1 MQDSKK
7 TKAQLIEELVELRAR
22 LAESANPEADKAA
35 TEDADGDSQQRSTRN
50 EIETSIQF
58 IGDFGLVEAK
68 GLDLSDG
75 GIGFELEEDIP
86 FDMEFEVDGE
96 LHQHRARMVWM
107 QRLDNGRNRFGF
119 QFITAPTSSLLWLYK
134 ELGSDSK

>member
-7 TKAQLIEELVELRAR
+7 TKAQLVEELAELRAR
-22 LAESANPEADKAA
+22 LAALSSSDAA
-35 TEDADGDSQQRSTRN
+35 PATDEGEDSRPRLTRS
-50 EIETSIQF
+50 EIQTSIQF

-68 GLDLSDG
+68 GLDLSDS

-86 FDMEFEVDGE
+86 FDMEFEIDGE

-107 QRLDNGRNRFGF
+107 QRLDDGRSRFGF
-119 QFITAPTSSLLWLYK
+119 QSMNASPSSLL
-134 ELGSDSK
+134 

>member
-7 TKAQLIEELVELRAR
+7 TKAQLIDELAELRMR
-22 LAESANPEADKAA
+22 LAERPGPEPDKD
-35 TEDADGDSQQRSTRN
+35 EDEDTDEDSQPRSKRN
-50 EIETSIQF
+50 ELKTSIQF

-68 GLDLSDG
+68 GLDLSAG

-86 FDMEFEVDGE
+86 FDMEFEIKGE

-107 QRLDNGRNRFGF
+107 QRLQDGRSRFGF

-134 ELGSDSK
+134 ELAGEPS